1 MKTIKTI
8 SNISYNSIT
17 HFEQCIKSL
26 WGGNKID
33 WAYWIYHRADTDE
46 TKDHIHFVLRPSA
59 RIDTSDL
66 RKFFNEID
74 PTHPDKPLT
83 CTCKWNFTN
92 SMDDW
97 LLYAIH
103 HPAYLKA
110 KGETRN
116 IFYEWGDINSTD
128 PDALRNDI
136 QSIDMTKW
144 NRLSRLEEAVR
155 KGIPFYQLVQDGL
168 IPIAQRAQYQQQ
180 YRDIA
185 YYINRPNGGRR
196 VSHEVIDDE
205 GDIVL
210 AEVPDTDP
218 INDEF

>member
-26 WGGNKID
+26 WARGIID
-33 WAYWIYHRADTDE
+33 WAYWIYHRADVAE

-59 RIDTSDL
+59 RIDTAEL
-66 RKFFNEID
+66 RKFFNEVD
-74 PTHPDKPLT
+74 PTHPDLPLT
-83 CTCKWNFTN
+83 CTTKWEFTN

-97 LLYAIH
+97 LLYSKH
-103 HPAYLKA
+103 DPAYLKA
-110 KGETRN
+110 KGATRN
-116 IFYEWGDINSTD
+116 IFYEWSDIKSTD

-136 QSIDMTKW
+136 QAIDMTKW
-144 NRLSRLEEAVR
+144 NRLAKLEEYAR
-155 KGIPFYQLVQDGL
+155 KGYPFYQLVQDGVV
-168 IPIAQRAQYQQQ
+168 PIAQRAQYQQQ

-196 VSHEVIDDE
+196 ISHEVNDE
-205 GDIVL
+205 DGNTLL
-210 AEVPDTDP
+210 AEVAENDP